1 MNHEL
6 SSAAYTAARFINQT
20 KRHVFLTG
28 KAGTGKTT
36 FLKYIVENTHKKTVI
51 VAPTGIAAINA
62 GGTTIHSTF
71 QLPFGT
77 FVPVSVYHTKSSGL
91 QLNDKNSLFRNHRLS
106 SSKRELIRET
116 ELLIIDEVSML
127 RADLLDAIDA
137 VMRHVRGKSHLSF
150 GGVQVLFIG
159 DLFQLPPV
167 VKEEEKQ
174 VMSEFYKSPYFF
186 DAQVLKNDPP
196 VYIELD
202 KIYRQNNPRFIDLL
216 NNLRNNTLNEDDA
229 NLLNDYY
236 QPGFKQ
242 NINDNYIYLTT
253 HNYKA
258 QTINSNFLGLLKTKS
273 YRYDAEISGDF
284 PENMYPLDKSL
295 ELKEGAQVM
304 FVKNDLS
311 GKQAYFNGKIA
322 RVKSLSERII
332 TVEFEDGREQS
343 VGKYSWENKRFVVN
357 PQTNEIEE
365 EVLGEFKHYPLKLA
379 WAITVHKSQG
389 LTFTKAIVDVA
400 DAFAPG
406 QVYVALSRL
415 RDLNGLIL
423 SSPINFR
430 SLRGDSSISE
440 FAQSS
445 EKQSELS
452 EQLNQETLNYL
463 SYYLGWCYDFS
474 YLKQVLHEFCIEL
487 QDHKSKSLKSK
498 FREWLKGKDQNMG
511 ELDALAK
518 KFAAQLNTILAQQH
532 NQWKEHLS
540 KRINDAQQYFSPLL
554 KDLSSGLL
562 VQMDVLKE
570 EKRNKVLSEKFAKLE
585 VQVFEQ
591 IKKIRKSV
599 ALCHSV
605 LSGSNFGKEEQTQL
619 LNTEDRK
626 KDLEEVKAKGKVE
639 ADASTPLGH
648 PNDKF
653 RDMAQDK
660 SLSTRVEA
668 KGAKKEKGKKKEK
681 GDSQKFSFDLF
692 RQGMGIEEIAKTRNL
707 VVSTVEGHLAQYVAS
722 GELKLED
729 ELEGNKIQA
738 IRDAIAELNT
748 ESIKLILEKLGEG
761 YSYGEIRLVLATYKV
776 K

>member
-1 MNHEL
+1 MNHQL
-6 SSAAYTAARFINQT
+6 SNAADTAARFINQT

-77 FVPVSVYHTKSSGL
+77 FVPVSVYPAKHSGV
-91 QLNDKNSLFRNHRLS
+91 QVNDKNSLFRNHRLS
-106 SSKRELIRET
+106 STKRELIREM

-167 VKEEEKQ
+167 VKEDEKTLLTA
-174 VMSEFYKSPYFF
+174 FYKSPYFF
-186 DAQVLKNDPP
+186 DAQVLSQDPP

-229 NLLNDYY
+229 MLLNDYY
-236 QPGFKQ
+236 QPGFTQ
-242 NINDNYIYLTT
+242 NIGDNYIYLTT

-258 QTINSNFLGLLKTKS
+258 QAINTKFLNQLNTKS
-273 YRYDAEISGDF
+273 HTYEAEVSGEF
-284 PENMYPLDKSL
+284 PENMYPLDFQL
-295 ELKEGAQVM
+295 ALKEGAQVM

-322 RVKSLSERII
+322 RIKSLSEKAI

-343 VGKYSWENKRFVVN
+343 VSKYTWENKRFVVN

-365 EVLGEFKHYPLKLA
+365 ELVGEFKLFPLKLA

-389 LTFTKAIVDVA
+389 LTFAKAIVDVA

-415 RDLNGLIL
+415 RDLTGLVL

-430 SLRGDSSISE
+430 SLKGDNSISE

-445 EKQSELS
+445 EKQNELID
-452 EQLNQETLNYL
+452 QLTIETINYL
-463 SYYLGWCYDFS
+463 SYYLGWCYDLS
-474 YLKQVLHEFCIEL
+474 YLSQVFHNFCIEL
-487 QDHKSKSLKSK
+487 KDHKSKSLNTT
-498 FREWLKGKDQNMG
+498 FREWLNSKDKEML
-511 ELDALAK
+511 ELNQLGK
-518 KFAAQLNTILAQQH
+518 KFAAQLNSILTQQQ
-532 NQWKEHLS
+532 NNWKEHLG
-540 KRINDAQQYFSPLL
+540 KRVLDAQTYFMPLL
-554 KDLSSGLL
+554 KKLSSGLIT
-562 VQMDVLKE
+562 QIDRLKE
-570 EKRNKVLSEKFAKLE
+570 EKRNKLLGQEFVKLE

-599 ALCHSV
+599 ALCNAV
-605 LSGSNFGKEEQTQL
+605 MSGVEFNKEA
-619 LNTEDRK
+619 NTKIVSAEERR
-626 KDLEEVKAKGKVE
+626 LELQAVTGEPLTSLKVNKTAE
-639 ADASTPLGH
+639 SRH
-648 PNDKF
+648 
-653 RDMAQDK
+653 
-660 SLSTRVEA
+660 
-668 KGAKKEKGKKKEK
+668 KEKGKKKEK
-681 GDSQKFSFDLF
+681 GDSKKLSFDLF
-692 RQGMGIEEIAKTRNL
+692 REGMGIEEIAKTRNL
-707 VVSTVEGHLAQYVAS
+707 VMSTVEGHLAQYVAS
-722 GELKLED
+722 GELQAED
-729 ELEGNKIQA
+729 VIPAQKIQA
-738 IRDAIAELNT
+738 IRNAIAELNT
-748 ESIKLILEKLGEG
+748 TSSKLIREKLGEG
-761 YSYGEIRLVLATYKV
+761 YSYGDIRFTLAAYSPDKS

>member
-1 MNHEL
+1 MKPEL
-6 SSAAYTAARFINQT
+6 SSAAYTAAQFINQT

-36 FLKYIVENTHKKTVI
+36 FLKYIIENTHKKSVI

-62 GGTTIHSTF
+62 GGATIHSTF

-77 FVPVSVYHTKSSGL
+77 FVPVSVYHQQNSSI
-91 QLNDKNSLFRNHRLS
+91 QLNDKSSLFRNHRLS
-106 SSKRELIRET
+106 SIKRELIRET

-150 GGVQVLFIG
+150 GGAQVLFIG

-167 VKEEEKQ
+167 VKEEEKNILA
-174 VMSEFYKSPYFF
+174 EFYKSPYFF
-186 DAQVLKNDPP
+186 DAQVLSNDPP

-229 NLLNDYY
+229 NLLNEYY
-236 QPGFKQ
+236 QPNFKQ

-258 QTINSNFLGLLKTKS
+258 QNINSNFLGLLKTKTHT
-273 YRYDAEISGDF
+273 YEAEINGDY
-284 PENMYPLDKSL
+284 PENLYPIDKSL
-295 ELKEGAQVM
+295 VLKEGAQVM

-322 RVKSLSERII
+322 RIKSLSDKGI
-332 TVEFEDGREQS
+332 TVEFEDGKEQS
-343 VGKYSWENKRFVVN
+343 VGKYTWENKRFVVN
-357 PQTNEIEE
+357 PQTNEIEDQ
-365 EVLGEFKHYPLKLA
+365 VLGEFKHYPLKLA

-415 RDLNGLIL
+415 RDMSGLVL

-430 SLRGDSSISE
+430 SLKGDATISE
-440 FAQSS
+440 FAENS
-445 EKQSELS
+445 EKQNELQT
-452 EQLNQETLNYL
+452 QLDQETLNYL

-474 YLKQVLHEFCIEL
+474 YLKQLLNVFCIEL
-487 QDHKSKSLKSK
+487 KDHKSKAIGQK
-498 FREWLKGKDQNMG
+498 FRAWLKEQDQNMM
-511 ELDALAK
+511 ALNEHAN
-518 KFAAQLNTILAQQH
+518 KFSGQLNNILSLQK
-532 NQWKEHLS
+532 NNWKEHLG
-540 KRINDAQQYFSPLL
+540 KRVNDAELYFTPLL

-562 VQMDVLKE
+562 AQIERLKE
-570 EKRNKVLSEKFAKLE
+570 DKRSKVILQEFAKLE

-591 IKKIRKSV
+591 IKKIRKST
-599 ALCHSV
+599 ALCHSL
-605 LSGSNFGKEEQTQL
+605 LSGANFGKEEQTKL
-619 LNTEDRK
+619 VNTEERK
-626 KDLEEVKAKGKVE
+626 KDLEEVKVE
-639 ADASTPLGH
+639 AKVDASTPLTH
-648 PNDKF
+648 PFDKL
-653 RDMAQDK
+653 RAMAQDR

-668 KGAKKEKGKKKEK
+668 KGTKKEKGKKKEK

-707 VVSTVEGHLAQYVAS
+707 VVSTVEGHLAHYVAS
-722 GELKLED
+722 GELKLE
-729 ELEGNKIQA
+729 EVVAGQKIQA

-748 ESIKLILEKLGEG
+748 ESTKLIREKLGEG
-761 YSYGEIRLVLATYKV
+761 YTYGEIRLVLATYSAK
-776 K
+776 

>member
-1 MNHEL
+1 MSFDL
-6 SSAAYTAARFINQT
+6 SSSALTAARFINQT

-36 FLKYIVENTHKKTVI
+36 FLKYIVEHTHKKTVI

-62 GGTTIHSTF
+62 GGSTIHSTF

-77 FVPVSVYHTKSSGL
+77 FVPVSVYHQKNSGI
-91 QLNDKNSLFRNHRLS
+91 QLNDRNSLFRNHRLS
-106 SSKRELIRET
+106 SNKRELIRET

-150 GGVQVLFIG
+150 GGAQVLFIG
-159 DLFQLPPV
+159 DLYQLPPV
-167 VKEEEKQ
+167 VKDEEKTIL
-174 VMSEFYKSPYFF
+174 SEFYKSPFFF
-186 DAQVLKNDPP
+186 DAQALSNEPP

-229 NLLNDYY
+229 NLLNEYY
-236 QPGFKQ
+236 KPNFKQ

-258 QTINSNFLGLLKTKS
+258 QTINANFLNLLKSKS
-273 YRYDAEISGDF
+273 HTYDAELVGDF
-284 PENMYPLDKSL
+284 PDNLFPLDKSL
-295 ELKEGAQVM
+295 VLKEGAQVM

-322 RVKSLSERII
+322 RVKSLSDNAI
-332 TVEFEDGREQS
+332 TVEFDDGKEQT
-343 VGKYSWENKRFVVN
+343 VGKYTWENKRFVVN
-357 PQTNEIEE
+357 AQTNEIEE

-389 LTFTKAIVDVA
+389 LTFAKAIVDVA

-415 RDLNGLIL
+415 KDLNGLVL

-430 SLRGDSSISE
+430 SLRGDNSISE

-445 EKQSELS
+445 EKQSELQA
-452 EQLNQETLNYL
+452 QLNQETLNYL

-474 YLKQVLHEFCIEL
+474 YLKQVLHVFCVEL
-487 QDHKSKSLKSK
+487 KDHKSKALSAK
-498 FREWLKGKDQNMG
+498 FREWLKSKDDNMS
-511 ELDALAK
+511 ELTELAK
-518 KFAAQLNTILAQQH
+518 KFAGQLNGVLALQQ
-532 NQWKEHLS
+532 NNWKEHLA
-540 KRINDAQQYFSPLL
+540 KRINDAQAYFTPLL

-562 VQMDVLKE
+562 TQMERLKE
-570 EKRNKVLSEKFAKLE
+570 EKRTKALSQEFAKLE

-599 ALCHSV
+599 ALCESV
-605 LSGSNFGKEEQTQL
+605 LSGN
-619 LNTEDRK
+619 
-626 KDLEEVKAKGKVE
+626 
-639 ADASTPLGH
+639 
-648 PNDKF
+648 
-653 RDMAQDK
+653 
-660 SLSTRVEA
+660 SLSKEDNQKLVNGEERHKELAEVRAEA
-668 KGAKKEKGKKKEK
+668 EIKVMAEGGKKEKGKKKEK
-681 GDSQKFSFDLF
+681 GDSQKFSYELF
-692 RQGMGIEEIAKTRNL
+692 RQGMRLEEIAKTRSL
-707 VVSTVEGHLAQYVAS
+707 VASTVEGHLAQYVAT
-722 GELKLED
+722 GELKLE
-729 ELEGNKIQA
+729 ELLSKEKIQTIRQA
-738 IRDAIAELNT
+738 ISELNT
-748 ESIKLILEKLGEG
+748 ASGKLIREKLGEA
-761 YSYGEIRLVLATYKV
+761 YSYGEIRMVLATYSEDK

>member
-1 MNHEL
+1 MTLEL
-6 SSAAYTAARFINQT
+6 STAAYTAARFINQT

-62 GGTTIHSTF
+62 GGSTIHSTF

-77 FVPVSVYHTKSSGL
+77 FVPVSVYSQNNAGI
-91 QLNDKNSLFRNHRLS
+91 QLNDRNSLFRNHRLS
-106 SSKRELIRET
+106 STKRELIRET

-167 VKEEEKQ
+167 VKEDEKA
-174 VMSEFYKSPYFF
+174 VLSEFYKSPYFF
-186 DAQVLKNDPP
+186 DAQVLRNDPP

-229 NLLNDYY
+229 TLLNEYY
-236 QPGFKQ
+236 RPGFKQ

-258 QTINSNFLGLLKTKS
+258 QSINSDFLSLLKTKPRS
-273 YRYDAEISGDF
+273 YEAEISGDF
-284 PENMYPLDKSL
+284 PENMYPIDRSL
-295 ELKEGAQVM
+295 VLKEGAQVM

-322 RVKSLSERII
+322 RVKSLSDKAI
-332 TVEFEDGREQS
+332 TVEFEDGREQP
-343 VGKYSWENKRFVVN
+343 VGKYSWENKRFVLN

-365 EVLGEFKHYPLKLA
+365 ELLGEFKHYPLKLA

-430 SLRGDSSISE
+430 SLRGDTTISE

-445 EKQSELS
+445 EKQSELT

-487 QDHKSKSLKSK
+487 QDHKSKALNTK
-498 FREWLKGKDQNMG
+498 FREWLNAKDQNMG

-518 KFAAQLNTILAQQH
+518 KFAAQLNNILAQQQT
-532 NQWKEHLS
+532 NWKEHLG
-540 KRINDAQQYFSPLL
+540 KRVNDAQVYFGPLL

-562 VQMDVLKE
+562 AQMERLKE
-570 EKRNKVLSEKFAKLE
+570 EKRSKVLSQEFAKLE

-605 LSGSNFGKEEQTQL
+605 LSGANFGKDEHLKLVNSEE
-619 LNTEDRK
+619 RK
-626 KDLEEVKAKGKVE
+626 KDLAEVKVE
-639 ADASTPLGH
+639 LKANET
-648 PNDKF
+648 
-653 RDMAQDK
+653 
-660 SLSTRVEA
+660 
-668 KGAKKEKGKKKEK
+668 KKEKGKKKEK

-707 VVSTVEGHLAQYVAS
+707 VSSTIAGHLAQYVAS

-729 ELEGNKIQA
+729 LVPEQKIQD
-738 IRDAIAELNT
+738 IREAIAELNT
-748 ESIKLILEKLGEG
+748 ASTKSIREKLGEG
-761 YSYGEIRLVLATYKV
+761 YSYGEIRLVLATYSAK
-776 K
+776 